1 MDFGV
6 SCLRKASCRTNFCC
20 FVVDV
25 VVFHLRVLP
34 PFCLPLFSSPTSRQ
48 KRRGRVTVII
58 GNNLLT
64 STHTKKTK
72 KNSLVTLRV
81 RDRTMQR
88 FAALRTTAAVSAT
101 KTTTTKSAFVS
112 SSSSSSSFSCFS
124 SAKTAGRRIK
134 LFCNRKTSSERN
146 INAMA
151 SSSSSAAA
159 AQQNATAEFIETF
172 NRDYLQRHKSYEDN
186 FWETKMNLTGNS
198 VENLNTSFNALET
211 FLGDQKTLE
220 KVRELLK
227 HADDGSVSEEQRIVL
242 NQIEKTLKCYIVE
255 SDSAKA
261 LRESMMKKE
270 GALQKSR
277 NNLKTQYTNKD
288 GNVVDTTPTVIR
300 TKMRSDPE
308 ESVRKSCWE
317 MLRKNGPFLLDN
329 GFCDIIKERNR
340 FARELGFE
348 DFYDLKVTNAEGFSK
363 KKCFEMLDG
372 LEQATKPLLDKALE
386 RLKKEKGED
395 ATKPWNTGFALSG
408 ELTKLTD
415 PYYPFEYAPEVWGR
429 SFSRMNIKYK
439 NATMRL
445 DLCDRKGKYPNGFCH
460 WPTAPYKT
468 QDGTFIPSETNFT
481 SLATPDEIGSGNT
494 ALTTLMHEGGHAA
507 HFSNIVQGSPLF
519 SQERAPFSV
528 ALAETQS
535 MFLDALCEDASWQA
549 RYAKNRK
556 GETIPWELI
565 ERSIKEKHPYKV
577 FQLRGMIAV
586 PYFEKALY
594 EMDEKDL
601 TPENVLRVADEVE
614 MKIQGGLAGRPL
626 MSVPHILADE
636 SSCYYHGYVF
646 AEMAVHQTREY
657 FFNTGDGTIV
667 DNPRVGKELIENYW
681 VHGSGNPGFLGLV
694 NNLTGSP
701 LKHDAWVKELGVEV
715 EDLLKEE
722 KAEYEKALAA
732 LASSNKDE
740 IDLEMRAIFVHGDD
754 VISDSKDS
762 GFLGACEKF
771 RGWIYQEWPKTQTMA

>member
-1 MDFGV
+1 MFF
-6 SCLRKASCRTNFCC
+6 LFLPAKAKQS
-20 FVVDV
+20 
-25 VVFHLRVLP
+25 
-34 PFCLPLFSSPTSRQ
+34 
-48 KRRGRVTVII
+48 GRVA
-58 GNNLLT
+58 
-64 STHTKKTK
+64 SKK
-72 KNSLVTLRV
+72 KNKRKQTSIASLCA
-81 RDRTMQR
+81 RDKTMQR

-101 KTTTTKSAFVS
+101 KTTTTTTKSAFVS
-112 SSSSSSSFSCFS
+112 SSSSFSFSCFS
-124 SAKTAGRRIK
+124 SAKTTGRRRIK

-146 INAMA
+146 IIAMA
-151 SSSSSAAA
+151 SSSSAVAA

-198 VENLNTSFNALET
+198 VENLNSSFNALET

-277 NNLKTQYTNKD
+277 NNLKTQYTDKD

-415 PYYPFEYAPEVWGR
+415 PYGSE
-429 SFSRMNIKYK
+429 K
-439 NATMRL
+439 
-445 DLCDRKGKYPNGFCH
+445 RKQNSK
-460 WPTAPYKT
+460 
-468 QDGTFIPSETNFT
+468 
-481 SLATPDEIGSGNT
+481 
-494 ALTTLMHEGGHAA
+494 
-507 HFSNIVQGSPLF
+507 
-519 SQERAPFSV
+519 
-528 ALAETQS
+528 
-535 MFLDALCEDASWQA
+535 
-549 RYAKNRK
+549 
-556 GETIPWELI
+556 
-565 ERSIKEKHPYKV
+565 
-577 FQLRGMIAV
+577 
-586 PYFEKALY
+586 
-594 EMDEKDL
+594 
-601 TPENVLRVADEVE
+601 
-614 MKIQGGLAGRPL
+614 
-626 MSVPHILADE
+626 
-636 SSCYYHGYVF
+636 
-646 AEMAVHQTREY
+646 
-657 FFNTGDGTIV
+657 
-667 DNPRVGKELIENYW
+667 
-681 VHGSGNPGFLGLV
+681 V
-694 NNLTGSP
+694 NNTTENNSNGYICERLVPSMIGIEILP
-701 LKHDAWVKELGVEV
+701 INEMP
-715 EDLLKEE
+715 
-722 KAEYEKALAA
+722 KAEIAK
-732 LASSNKDE
+732 
-740 IDLEMRAIFVHGDD
+740 
-754 VISDSKDS
+754 
-762 GFLGACEKF
+762 
-771 RGWIYQEWPKTQTMA
+771 

>member
-1 MDFGV
+1 
-6 SCLRKASCRTNFCC
+6 
-20 FVVDV
+20 
-25 VVFHLRVLP
+25 
-34 PFCLPLFSSPTSRQ
+34 
-48 KRRGRVTVII
+48 
-58 GNNLLT
+58 
-64 STHTKKTK
+64 
-72 KNSLVTLRV
+72 
-81 RDRTMQR
+81 MQR

-101 KTTTTKSAFVS
+101 KTTTTTTTTTKSAFV
-112 SSSSSSSFSCFS
+112 SSSSSSFSCFS
-124 SAKTAGRRIK
+124 SAKTTGRRIK
-134 LFCNRKTSSERN
+134 IFCNRKTSSERN

-151 SSSSSAAA
+151 SSSSAAA

-277 NNLKTQYTNKD
+277 NNLKTQYTDKD

-715 EDLLKEE
+715 EELLKEE

-732 LASSNKDE
+732 SASSNKDE

>member
-1 MDFGV
+1 LFQKP
-6 SCLRKASCRTNFCC
+6 SFPSSRA
-20 FVVDV
+20 
-25 VVFHLRVLP
+25 
-34 PFCLPLFSSPTSRQ
+34 FSSHQFFGLFWSLSFVFSTPQ
-48 KRRGRVTVII
+48 KQQK
-58 GNNLLT
+58 
-64 STHTKKTK
+64 THTPPKG
-72 KNSLVTLRV
+72 
-81 RDRTMQR
+81 MQR
-88 FAALRTTAAVSAT
+88 FAALRTSTAT
-101 KTTTTKSAFVS
+101 TTTTTKAV
-112 SSSSSSSFSCFS
+112 
-124 SAKTAGRRIK
+124 
-134 LFCNRKTSSERN
+134 KTSSRRRYLKSSSAAASAN
-146 INAMA
+146 TFQTPTRRVSLHFARRKSSSRVKTPSTSSTTTKTHTKKIIVAMA
-151 SSSSSAAA
+151 SSSSPSS
-159 AQQNATAEFIETF
+159 QTPTAEFIENF

-186 FWETKMNLTGNS
+186 FWETKMDLKGNS

-227 HADDGSVSEEQRIVL
+227 RTDGSVSEEQKIVL

-255 SDSAKA
+255 SDDANGK
-261 LRESMMKKE
+261 
-270 GALQKSR
+270 
-277 NNLKTQYTNKD
+277 
-288 GNVVDTTPTVIR
+288 VVDTTPTVIR

-386 RLKKEKGED
+386 MLKKEKGED

-429 SFSRMNIKYK
+429 SFSKMNIKYK
-439 NATMRL
+439 GATMRL

-565 ERSIKEKHPYKV
+565 ERSIKERHPYKV

-601 TPENVLRVADEVE
+601 TPENVLKVADEVE

-657 FFNTGDGTIV
+657 FFKTGDGTIV

-715 EDLLKEE
+715 EDMLKEE
-722 KAEYEKALAA
+722 KAEYEKALAS
-732 LASSNKDE
+732 ASSSSKDE

-754 VISDSKDS
+754 VISDSNDS
-762 GFLGACEKF
+762 SFTDACEKF
-771 RGWIYQEWPKTQTMA
+771 RGWIYQEWPKTKTMA

>member
-1 MDFGV
+1 
-6 SCLRKASCRTNFCC
+6 
-20 FVVDV
+20 
-25 VVFHLRVLP
+25 
-34 PFCLPLFSSPTSRQ
+34 
-48 KRRGRVTVII
+48 
-58 GNNLLT
+58 
-64 STHTKKTK
+64 
-72 KNSLVTLRV
+72 
-81 RDRTMQR
+81 
-88 FAALRTTAAVSAT
+88 
-101 KTTTTKSAFVS
+101 
-112 SSSSSSSFSCFS
+112 
-124 SAKTAGRRIK
+124 
-134 LFCNRKTSSERN
+134 
-146 INAMA
+146 
-151 SSSSSAAA
+151 
-159 AQQNATAEFIETF
+159 
-172 NRDYLQRHKSYEDN
+172 
-186 FWETKMNLTGNS
+186 MNLKGNS

-211 FLGDQKTLE
+211 FLGDQTTLE

-227 HADDGSVSEEQRIVL
+227 HGTVSEEQRIVL

-255 SDSAKA
+255 SSSAKA

-277 NNLKTQYTNKD
+277 NNLKTQYTDKD

-300 TKMRSDPE
+300 TKMRSDPV

-372 LEQATKPLLDKALE
+372 LEHATKPLLDKALE

-429 SFSRMNIKYK
+429 SFSKMNIKYK
-439 NATMRL
+439 GATMRL

-468 QDGTFIPSETNFT
+468 QDDTFIPSETNFT

-565 ERSIKEKHPYKV
+565 ERSIKERHPYKV

-601 TPENVLRVADEVE
+601 TPENVLKVADEVE

-657 FFNTGDGTIV
+657 FFKTGDGTIV

-722 KAEYEKALAA
+722 KAEYEKALAS
-732 LASSNKDE
+732 ASSSSKDE

-754 VISDSKDS
+754 VISDSKES
-762 GFLGACEKF
+762 GFVEACEKF
-771 RGWIYQEWPKTQTMA
+771 RGWIYQEWPKTKSMA